1 MTMRDLPYEVAAP
14 AEHRAR
20 EVAALTLRTLGRA
33 LETLACRLAL
43 RPAEPTVDPRFEF
56 HAEAGAPEGALY
68 VDGVLIGRL
77 PGVTRL

>member
-1 MTMRDLPYEVAAP
+1 MRELPYEATAP
-14 AEHRAR
+14 GEQRVR

-33 LETLACRLAL
+33 LETLAYRLAL
-43 RPAEPTVDPRFEF
+43 RPPQPVVDPCFEF